1 MDVLLIEKNALVRD
15 QLKVGLQQFPS
26 IRVTVGQ
33 GYRGV
38 NELRSRPFDCV
49 FLAVDPLDKE
59 SLGMLQHLR
68 SFDQTTE
75 VVALVPGREPKVLS
89 AEKATYDIHTLLRT
103 PLDPKEV
110 FSFLGRFFE
119 RHSGRGEPARRPS
132 SSGARSVPSTRTN

>member
-1 MDVLLIEKNALVRD
+1 MDVLLIEKNPLVRD
-15 QLKVGLQQFPS
+15 QLKVALQQFPG

-38 NELRSRPFDCV
+38 NELRSRTFDCV

-59 SLGMLQHLR
+59 ALGMLQHLR

-75 VVALVPGREPKVLS
+75 VVALVPGREPKAL
-89 AEKATYDIHTLLRT
+89 ANEKGKFAIHSLLRT

-110 FSFLGRFFE
+110 FSFLGRFLE
-119 RHSGRGEPARRPS
+119 RHSSRDDTSRRPS
-132 SSGARSVPSTRTN
+132 SAGPRPASVGRPN